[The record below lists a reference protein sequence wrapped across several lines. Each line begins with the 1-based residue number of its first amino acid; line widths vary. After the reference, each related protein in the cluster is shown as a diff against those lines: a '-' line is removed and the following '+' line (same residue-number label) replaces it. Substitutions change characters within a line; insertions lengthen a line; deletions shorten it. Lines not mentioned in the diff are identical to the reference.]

1 MMTLIYVQV
10 TALVDRELKHQIK
23 GTVALYRQA
32 FVTKNKRIQ
41 IAEVNDVNTCTLR
54 RPTGHASGT

>member
-1 MMTLIYVQV
+1 MV
-10 TALVDRELKHQIK
+10 ELLLYCWLLIK